1 MAMTKDSEAV
11 LQVIGVDLGDHYSQL
26 CVLDMDGAVAEEG
39 RIATTAAAFTR
50 RFVGQP
56 RSRVVL
62 ETGTH
67 ANWVHDLLAKA
78 GHEVVVANARKV
90 RAISANE
97 RKSDRVDAQM
107 LARLGRADVSLLCP
121 VTVRAE
127 DTRLDLT
134 LFRARAALVESR
146 TMLVNSVR
154 GLAKAAG
161 HKLPSSSAASFHKQ
175 ELHETLR
182 AALAPLLEIL
192 EQTTGKIRA
201 YDRAIE
207 RLCEERY
214 PQTKLLRQVKGVG
227 PLTSLCF
234 VLTIGDPTRFKD
246 ARDVGAY
253 VGLVPR
259 RDQSGAKDPEL
270 RISKTGDRMLRT
282 LLVQSAHHILGP
294 FGADSDVRRFG
305 LKLAARGGKS
315 AKKRAVVATARKLS
329 VLLFALLRSAEVYE
343 PLRNQALAKAS

>member
-1 MAMTKDSEAV
+1 MAKDIEVVS
-11 LQVIGVDLGDHYSQL
+11 QVIGVDLGDGHSQL
-26 CVLDMDGAVAEEG
+26 CVLDVGGEVLEES
-39 RIATTAAAFTR
+39 RVPTTATAFTR

-97 RKSDRVDAQM
+97 RKSDRVDARM
-107 LARLGRADVSLLCP
+107 LARLGRADVALLCP
-121 VTVRAE
+121 VKVRAQ
-127 DTRLDLT
+127 DLRQD
-134 LFRARAALVESR
+134 LALVRARAALIVSR
-146 TMLVNSVR
+146 TMLVNCAR

-161 HKLPSSSAASFHKQ
+161 HKLRSSSAASFHKQ

-182 AALAPLLEIL
+182 AALAPMLELL
-192 EQTTGKIRA
+192 EQTTDKIAA
-201 YDRAIE
+201 YDKAID

-227 PLTSLCF
+227 PLSALCF
-234 VLTIGDPTRFKD
+234 VLTIGDPTRFRH

-259 RDQSGAKDPEL
+259 RDQSGGKDPQL
-270 RISKTGDRMLRT
+270 RISKTGDPMLRT
-282 LLVQSAHHILGP
+282 LLVQCAHHILGR
-294 FGADSDVRRFG
+294 FGADCDVRRFG
-305 LKLAARGGKS
+305 LKLASRGDKN

-329 VLLFALLRSAEVYE
+329 VLLLALLRSAEVYE

>member
-1 MAMTKDSEAV
+1 MAMTKDIELVS
-11 LQVIGVDLGDHYSQL
+11 QVIGVDLGDRYSQL
-26 CVLDMDGAVAEEG
+26 CVLDMDGAVAEES
-39 RIATTAAAFTR
+39 RVPTTEAAFTR
-50 RFVGQP
+50 RFVGQA

-67 ANWVHDLLAKA
+67 ANWVHDLLTQA

-97 RKSDRVDAQM
+97 RKSDTVDAWM

-121 VTVRAE
+121 VKVRAE
-127 DTRLDLT
+127 ETRQDLT
-134 LFRARAALVESR
+134 LMRARAALVVSR
-146 TMLVNSVR
+146 TMLVNCAR

-182 AALAPLLEIL
+182 AALAPMLELLA
-192 EQTTGKIRA
+192 QTTGKIAA
-201 YDRAIE
+201 YDKAIDQ
-207 RLCEERY
+207 LCEERY
-214 PQTKLLRQVKGVG
+214 VETKLLRQIKGVG

-234 VLTIGDPTRFKD
+234 VLTIGDPTRFKH

-259 RDQSGAKDPEL
+259 RDQSGGKDPQL
-270 RISKTGDRMLRT
+270 RISKTGDPMLRT

-294 FGADSDVRRFG
+294 FGVDSDVRRFG
-305 LKLAARGGKS
+305 LKLAQRGGKN

-329 VLLFALLRSAEVYE
+329 VLLMALLRSAEVYE
-343 PLRNQALAKAS
+343 PLRNQARAKAS